1 MTHKK
6 KNSKRRLIFTVVTID
21 LLALAFSPRFSLL
34 SPYNFIP
41 ILLTLW
47 LVLHLYYR
55 HLIKSYEGELLSS
68 WYYDNYR
75 TTFGKWFHKNLV
87 SRSPVIGKFV
97 TGLRREYYQGQL
109 NSYYVV
115 TVLVAVVILILD
127 LTYKPSLYDLLIQI
141 HGLLFNLVVFGI
153 IILYLEKFV
162 RRKDTINSNLA
173 IISGLRNQDS
183 DIVSGKLIDSLR
195 NVKSIGI
202 FQQIDLSECFFRN
215 LTLKHINFSQSDF
228 TEATI
233 KNCKLFKSDFSNSKF
248 CQTSLKSTVFEECDF
263 SFCSFESIL
272 LEDATFNNCK
282 FDHAV
287 ISEEVLDIIRE
298 QETHFSIEVYN
309 EYEIVES
316 DLGEENKYSL
326 EKRISKDEA

>member
-1 MTHKK
+1 
-6 KNSKRRLIFTVVTID
+6 
-21 LLALAFSPRFSLL
+21 
-34 SPYNFIP
+34 
-41 ILLTLW
+41 
-47 LVLHLYYR
+47 
-55 HLIKSYEGELLSS
+55 
-68 WYYDNYR
+68 
-75 TTFGKWFHKNLV
+75 
-87 SRSPVIGKFV
+87 
-97 TGLRREYYQGQL
+97 
-109 NSYYVV
+109 
-115 TVLVAVVILILD
+115 
-127 LTYKPSLYDLLIQI
+127 
-141 HGLLFNLVVFGI
+141 VFGI

-233 KNCKLFKSDFSNSKF
+233 KNSKLFKSDFSNSKF

-282 FDHAV
+282 FVHAV